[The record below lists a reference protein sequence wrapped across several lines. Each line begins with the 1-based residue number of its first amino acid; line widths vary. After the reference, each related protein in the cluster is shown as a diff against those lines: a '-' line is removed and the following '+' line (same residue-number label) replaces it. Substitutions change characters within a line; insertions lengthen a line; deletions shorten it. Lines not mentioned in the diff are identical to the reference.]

1 MHAAVVDPE
10 PAAQGVRGEGEGDRG
25 TARVESRSA
34 DVLMLLLLVFLGG
47 GTEGDEVELD
57 TLRQVHDPLDD
68 LDRVLQQVSSG
79 GAACQHRTGISLS
92 FSLSLPRPSARA
104 THLEQVLLNLA
115 MVDGTVAPPVELD
128 QVPVVVDKG
137 DKVQI
142 GVGFEGGS
150 LYENNWAPRGVQSV
164 NQKKRSL
171 SAAGGEVL
179 FSGSTPAKQR
189 RATGERRRVR
199 FKLLCL
205 RSLLDPMRGRAP
217 TRVWKT
223 ELKLERLTAV

>member
-1 MHAAVVDPE
+1 MDGSSCVV
-10 PAAQGVRGEGEGDRG
+10 
-25 TARVESRSA
+25 
-34 DVLMLLLLVFLGG
+34 VFLGG

-57 TLRQVHDPLDD
+57 ALRQVHDSLDD
-68 LDRVLQQVSSG
+68 LYRVLQRVPG
-79 GAACQHRTGISLS
+79 GMCVNIRTGSLFSLSVIS
-92 FSLSLPRPSARA
+92 FSLSLALSLPNEAN
-104 THLEQVLLNLA
+104 THLEQILLNLA

>member
-92 FSLSLPRPSARA
+92 FSLSRA